1 MERRNRNISVSNET
15 IGNVLR
21 HFPRKQ
27 LSQQFYLVN
36 RNIYQVATSHH
47 FVPNLHLIKEL
58 FIDTSII
65 GRKVRY
71 DCDDVGR
78 YVSEFNPETNCCLGN
93 LIRINSVANPE
104 YYRFPVSYFVN
115 RMPIP
120 ESFVRFCN
128 VTIKDCQDEAL
139 IEFLRNANGSFIG
152 CRLSLGE
159 FDHSL
164 SNGTQDQLALLLSH
178 AFLRPAEI
186 WMNLNFASGIQQIM
200 QTEGVSNCDKVHL
213 HNNQLSYTQE
223 LHCALLSWF
232 QSDGHEKR
240 KPVQSYGRVLV
251 LDSYP
256 RRLIVDMVEH
266 LKQAFQDDNSP
277 PASFLI
283 TFHGSNAGRCLE

>member
-15 IGNVLR
+15 IGTVLR

-47 FVPNLHLIKEL
+47 FVPNLHLIEEL

-65 GRKVRY
+65 GL
-71 DCDDVGR
+71 DD
-78 YVSEFNPETNCCLGN
+78 
-93 LIRINSVANPE
+93 
-104 YYRFPVSYFVN
+104 YRFPVSYFVN
-115 RMPIP
+115 RMPTP
-120 ESFVRFCN
+120 EPFVRFCD
-128 VTIKDCQDEAL
+128 VTIKYCEDEAL
-139 IEFLRNANGSFIG
+139 IEFLRNANESFIG
-152 CRLSLGE
+152 CHLSLGLY
-159 FDHSL
+159 DHSL
-164 SNGTQDQLALLLSH
+164 SNGTQNQLAFLLSH

-200 QTEGVSNCDKVHL
+200 QTEGVSNCDKLHL
-213 HNNQLSYTQE
+213 RNNQLSYTQE
-223 LHCALLSWF
+223 LHFALLSWL
-232 QSDGHEKR
+232 QSAGHEKR
-240 KPVQSYGRVLV
+240 KPVQSYGRVLF

-256 RRLIVDMVEH
+256 SRLIVDMVEH

-283 TFHGSNAGRCLE
+283 TFHGYNADRCLEEGDRSFSLNKVSTGEKLTFFAKNRNVCLWRR